1 MTRNVFSKILHIINR
16 INRFFSAF
24 LRLNI
29 TGLLGTIAFHLL
41 VLFVFLSTRI
51 ITRTNYPPKEIMIE
65 FPEELKTEEIEKLEQ
80 IKMAQPE
87 VEKMADRY
95 IGRNIAVDA
104 TEKVKEE
111 VSTEKY
117 IQELEQKMDLP
128 GFKALQSSS
137 PTEMN
142 QNNDETDT
150 RNDAGFQVQ
159 QQQPPK
165 KNEEKIYRG
174 PTTIMFEFEKPK
186 RKQRFIPVP
195 VYKCEGQ
202 GLVETEI
209 YVDQQGNVISARV
222 IAEKSTT
229 ADECL
234 FDAAVKYA
242 LRSKFNADPTAP
254 PRQKG
259 KIWYQFIAQ

>member
-1 MTRNVFSKILHIINR
+1 MFNKIRHIINGVTR
-16 INRFFSAF
+16 LFSAF

-41 VLFVFLSTRI
+41 VLFIFLSTRI

-65 FPEELKTEEIEKLEQ
+65 FPEELKTEEIERLEQ
-80 IKMAQPE
+80 IKKEQPS
-87 VEKMADRY
+87 VEKMTDGF

-104 TEKVKEE
+104 AEKVKDE

-128 GFKALQSSS
+128 GFKALQSPQSA
-137 PTEMN
+137 EMN
-142 QNNDETDT
+142 QNNEASTE
-150 RNDAGFQVQ
+150 RSDAGLQVQ
-159 QQQPPK
+159 QENPQK
-165 KNEEKIYRG
+165 KTEEKIYRG
-174 PTTIMFEFEKPK
+174 PTTIMFEFEAPK

-222 IAEKSTT
+222 VPEKSTT
-229 ADECL
+229 SDECL

-242 LRSKFNADPTAP
+242 LRSKFNADPAAP
-254 PRQKG
+254 ARQKG

>member
-1 MTRNVFSKILHIINR
+1 MFKKFLHIFSGVSR
-16 INRFFSAF
+16 LFSAF

-41 VLFVFLSTRI
+41 VLFIFLSTRI

-80 IKMAQPE
+80 IKKEQPS
-87 VEKMADRY
+87 VEKMADRF

-104 TEKVKEE
+104 TDRVKDE

-128 GFKALQSSS
+128 GFKALQSPQSA
-137 PTEMN
+137 EIY
-142 QNNDETDT
+142 QNDEANPD
-150 RNDAGFQVQ
+150 RSDAGLQVQ
-159 QQQPPK
+159 NQEPQK
-165 KNEEKIYRG
+165 KTEEKIYRG
-174 PTTIMFEFEKPK
+174 PTTIMFEFEGPK

-195 VYKCEGQ
+195 VYKCEGK

-209 YVDQQGNVISARV
+209 YVDQQGNVVSARV
-222 IAEKSTT
+222 IPEKSTT
-229 ADECL
+229 NDECL

-242 LRSKFNADPTAP
+242 LRSKFSADPTAP
-254 PRQKG
+254 VRQKG